1 MDSLVRIKTIA
12 VTVSDSPQISGMKTT
27 VSRVAELCCRTL
39 RQLFITSVAISWVFS
54 TGGLNS
60 HANLYAAVEFNRDI
74 RPILAENCFACHGS
88 DSESREGDLRLD
100 QRAQAI
106 ASGAIV
112 AGHPDTSELIN
123 RLITDDP
130 DLVMPPLESK
140 KSLTAEQKNLLKQW
154 IAEGAEY
161 ESHWA
166 FVSAVRPVPP
176 NVQSESWP
184 RNAVDQFVL
193 ANLEAN
199 ELSPAPA
206 ADHRTLFRRLHL
218 DITGLPP
225 APSDIEAFVRE
236 MKSNSEQALSAWI
249 DRLMESSAWGEHR
262 ARYWLDAARYGD
274 THGLHFDNYR
284 EMWPYRDWVI
294 RAFNANQPFDQFTVE
309 QLAGDLLPDPTD
321 DQLIATGFQRCNITT
336 NEGGTID
343 EENLANYAADRVQT
357 FGWVYLGLTTNC
369 SQCHD
374 HKFDPLT
381 MKDYY
386 SLAAY
391 FRNTTQQAKD
401 GNVKDG
407 KGPVLVV
414 PTEADQP
421 RWAVLSDQIAA
432 AQKRRSSRRTEARP
446 EFEQW
451 LSSLSPEVLAQRVPT
466 KALQV
471 HLPLTEGEGN
481 VIRGLCAPDQQYQ
494 TAGDIKWIPEGKL
507 GPAPVIA
514 EDSTLDLGKLGD
526 FELNDEFSF
535 GVWTRTA
542 KNNADGAI
550 IARMDE
556 QAGHRGWDLS
566 QLSNSFQVHLV
577 SSWPENAIRVEAPK
591 DVVKPGEWHHV
602 FVSWDGSG
610 QASGVRMYID
620 GKLVSL
626 KIDVNS
632 IKENAS
638 IRTETPLRIGQRSQR
653 KLFKDGAVQDFRVY
667 ERMLTAEEVR
677 SLASDVPLT
686 ALISTPATE
695 RTPQQKQAIFD
706 YYLSSVDTMF
716 MELESKV
723 ASLEA
728 EKQEIQSRSA
738 VTHIQRE
745 QSDSPAMAHVLMR
758 GAYDKP
764 GAEVIATTPAALHPL
779 RPDAAP
785 NRLGL
790 AEWVV
795 TPANPLTARV
805 TVNRFWQEVFGRGI
819 VATPEDFGVM
829 GSPPSHPELLDWLA
843 VEFRENGWDVKAFFK
858 MMFMSATYRQAAK
871 TTAEKLERDRD
882 NVLLSRGPR
891 FRMDA
896 EMVRDY
902 ALSASGLLSGKMY
915 GPGTKPYQPKGIWSI
930 VGLPG
935 GNTRDYVQDTGEDLY
950 RRTLYSFWKRMAPPP
965 NLEAFNA
972 PSREVCTVRRERTN
986 TPLQALVTLN
996 DPQFV
1001 EAARYLAEQVVSP
1014 GVTGESGILNQ
1025 IASRVLGRSFTTEEV
1040 DVLLKI
1046 VNDLRHHYT
1055 SSPRDAEALVNV
1067 GDTKPDTKIDA
1078 ATLAT
1083 WTMVCNQIMNLDEAL
1098 SK

>member
-1 MDSLVRIKTIA
+1 MSRLSKSRFLRSSAALSVTTASLV
-12 VTVSDSPQISGMKTT
+12 VSCLALTSPA
-27 VSRVAELCCRTL
+27 RVE
-39 RQLFITSVAISWVFS
+39 
-54 TGGLNS
+54 G
-60 HANLYAAVEFNRDI
+60 AVEYNRDI

-88 DSESREGDLRLD
+88 DSESREAELRLD
-100 QRAQAI
+100 QRDAAL
-106 ASGAIV
+106 AAGAVV
-112 AGHPDTSELIN
+112 AGKPEHSELLK
-123 RLITDDP
+123 RLLTNDP
-130 DLVMPPLESK
+130 DLVMPPPETK
-140 KSLTAEQKNLLKQW
+140 KSLTPEQTDLLRQW
-154 IAEGAEY
+154 IEEGSEY
-161 ESHWA
+161 QSHWA
-166 FVSAVRPVPP
+166 FIAPRIPDLPD
-176 NVQSESWP
+176 VQDERWSQNP
-184 RNAVDQFVL
+184 IDRFVL
-193 ANLEAN
+193 AALQENDIT
-199 ELSPAPA
+199 PAPA
-206 ADHRTLFRRLHL
+206 ADTRTLFRRLHL

-225 APSDIEAFVRE
+225 APDDLDAFVRDLE
-236 MKSNSEQALSAWI
+236 GGGDDALSAWI
-249 DRLMESSAWGEHR
+249 DRLMDSSAWGEHR

-309 QLAGDLLPDPTD
+309 QLAGDLLPAPTD
-321 DQLIATGFQRCNITT
+321 DQLVATGFQRCNITT

-369 SQCHD
+369 CQCHD

-407 KGPVLVV
+407 RGPVLVV
-414 PTEADQP
+414 PTKEDRP
-421 RWAVLSDQIAA
+421 RWTALSDEIAV
-432 AQKRRSSRRTEARP
+432 AQAQRKARREESGP

-451 LSSLSPEVLAQRVPT
+451 LSSLSVESLDRRVPT
-466 KALQV
+466 QALQV
-471 HLPLTEGEGN
+471 HLPLTEGKGN
-481 VIRGLCAPDQQYQ
+481 VVRSLCAPDQEFRSE
-494 TAGDIKWIPEGKL
+494 GNIKWIPDGKL
-507 GPAPVIA
+507 GPAQVIRKNG
-514 EDSTLDLGKLGD
+514 TLNLGELGD
-526 FELNDEFSF
+526 FDLHDEFSF
-535 GVWTRTA
+535 GVWTRTSM
-542 KNNADGAI
+542 NNADGAI

-556 QAGHRGWDLS
+556 QDAHRGWDLS

-577 SSWPENAIRVEAPK
+577 SQWPENAIRVEGPK
-591 DVVKPGEWHHV
+591 DAVKPGEWHHV
-602 FVSWDGSG
+602 FVTWDGSG
-610 QASGVRMYID
+610 KASGLGMYID
-620 GKLVSL
+620 GKRVPL
-626 KIDVNS
+626 KIDVNN
-632 IKENAS
+632 IKQNAS
-638 IRTETPLRIGQRSQR
+638 IRTQTPLRIGQRSQR

-667 ERMLTAEEVR
+667 ERMLTADEVQA
-677 SLASDVPLT
+677 LASDVPLK
-686 ALISTPATE
+686 ALISAPDGE
-695 RTPQQKQAIFD
+695 RTPQQKQAIRD
-706 YYLSSVDTMF
+706 YYLTSIDTKF
-716 MELESKV
+716 IELERTV
-723 ASLEA
+723 AKLEA
-728 EKQEIQSRSA
+728 EKEEIQSRSA
-738 VTHIQRE
+738 VTHIQEERH
-745 QSDSPAMAHVLMR
+745 DSPAMAHVLMR

-764 GAEVIATTPAALHPL
+764 GEEVSATTPAALHALPL
-779 RPDAAP
+779 EAAP

-795 TPANPLTARV
+795 DPANPLTARV
-805 TVNRFWQEVFGRGI
+805 TVNRFWQEVFGQGI

-829 GSPPSHPELLDWLA
+829 GAPPSHPELLDWLA
-843 VEFRENGWDVKAFFK
+843 VEFRVSGWDVKALFK
-858 MMFMSATYRQAAK
+858 MMFMSATYRQAAL
-871 TTAEKLERDRD
+871 TTPEKLERDRH

-902 ALSASGLLSGKMY
+902 ALSASGLLSAKMY
-915 GPGTKPYQPKGIWSI
+915 GPGTKPYQPEGIWSI

-1001 EAARYLAEQVVSP
+1001 EAARYLAQQVVSA
-1014 GVTGESGILNQ
+1014 GATDESILNQ
-1025 IASRVLGRSFTTEEV
+1025 IASRVLGRSFTATEIA
-1040 DVLLKI
+1040 LLVNS
-1046 VNDLRHHYT
+1046 VNDLRNHYT
-1055 SSPRDAEALVNV
+1055 SSPQDAEALINV
-1067 GDTKPDTKIDA
+1067 GDTNPDRTIEA

-1083 WTMVCNQIMNLDEAL
+1083 WTMVSNQIMNLDEAL